1 VDVQRIRDEKGR
13 RLTWR
18 TTHEFDVEG
27 VELLVPQP
35 KGGEKALRPKPVPC
49 KACRTGEGASYALEL
64 TAAEDVGPLVL
75 KLLLLNGRPD
85 ERPATVADPSDTPKE
100 PGAASGTSKP
110 R

>member
-85 ERPATVADPSDTPKE
+85 ERPATVADPSDKPKE